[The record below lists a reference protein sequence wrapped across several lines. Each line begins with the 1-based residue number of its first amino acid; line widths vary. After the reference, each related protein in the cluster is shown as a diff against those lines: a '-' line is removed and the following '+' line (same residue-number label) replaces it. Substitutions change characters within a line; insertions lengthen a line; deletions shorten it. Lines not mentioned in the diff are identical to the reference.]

1 MKAAIKHNLL
11 LLKRV
16 KLVLIFLIII
26 LIGTYIKA
34 GTGLFVTVIPTVVI
48 ISVFTMEE
56 IDREKYGTLFSLPIT
71 RSEFAKA
78 KVMTLLIIYVAAM
91 LFILSLYFLGVL
103 IGITKAIDVIPFLLE
118 LVITFPLSIF
128 LGGIGVGFVG
138 SIHIFYPL
146 FMHLL
151 ILNIDVELQLGQDII
166 LDALVVIILSFLI
179 IASYV
184 GTRNSIINR
193 YTDMELH

>member
-34 GTGLFVTVIPTVVI
+34 GTGLFITVIPTVVI
-48 ISVFTMEE
+48 ISVLTMEE

-71 RSEFAKA
+71 RAEFSKA
-78 KVMTLLIIYVAAM
+78 KFFTLLIIYVVAM
-91 LFILSLYFLGVL
+91 LFTFTLYFFSVL
-103 IGITKAIDVIPFLLE
+103 IGITKAIDIIPFMLE

-128 LGGIGVGFVG
+128 LGGIGVAFIG
-138 SIHIFYPL
+138 SIYVLYPV
-146 FMHLL
+146 FMSLL
-151 ILNIDVELQLGQDII
+151 ILNTDVDLQLGQDAI
-166 LDALVVIILSFLI
+166 LDVLVVIILLVLI
-179 IASYV
+179 TASYV

-193 YTDMELH
+193 YKDMELL

>member
-34 GTGLFVTVIPTVVI
+34 GTGLFITVIPTVVI
-48 ISVFTMEE
+48 ISVLTMEE
-56 IDREKYGTLFSLPIT
+56 IDREKYGILFSLPIT
-71 RSEFAKA
+71 RAEFSKA
-78 KVMTLLIIYVAAM
+78 KFFTLLIIYVVAM
-91 LFILSLYFLGVL
+91 LFTFTLYFFSVL
-103 IGITKAIDVIPFLLE
+103 IGITKAIDIIPFMLE

-128 LGGIGVGFVG
+128 LGGIGVAFIG
-138 SIHIFYPL
+138 SIYVLYPV
-146 FMHLL
+146 FMSLL
-151 ILNIDVELQLGQDII
+151 ILNTDVDLQLGQDAI
-166 LDALVVIILSFLI
+166 LDVLVVIILLVLI
-179 IASYV
+179 TASYV

-193 YTDMELH
+193 YKDMELL

>member
-1 MKAAIKHNLL
+1 MKATIKHNLL

-16 KLVLIFLIII
+16 KPALILLIIFLIGI
-26 LIGTYIKA
+26 YIKK
-34 GTGLFVTVIPTVVI
+34 GTGLFIIVIPTVVI
-48 ISVFTMEE
+48 MSVFTMENN
-56 IDREKYGTLFSLPIT
+56 DREKYSTLFSLPIT
-71 RSEFAKA
+71 RAEFAKA
-78 KVMTLLIIYVAAM
+78 KFLTLLIIYVVVM
-91 LFILSLYFLGVL
+91 LFTLALYFFSVL
-103 IGITKAIDVIPFLLE
+103 IGITKAIDIIPFMLE

-151 ILNIDVELQLGQDII
+151 ILNTDVELQLGQDTI
-166 LDALVVIILSFLI
+166 LDALVVIILLVLI

-184 GTRNSIINR
+184 GARNSIINR
-193 YTDMELH
+193 YNDMELY

>member
-16 KLVLIFLIII
+16 KPALILLIIFLIGI
-26 LIGTYIKA
+26 YIKK
-34 GTGLFVTVIPTVVI
+34 GTGLFIIVIPTVVI
-48 ISVFTMEE
+48 MSVFTMEN
-56 IDREKYGTLFSLPIT
+56 IDREKYSTLFSLPIT
-71 RSEFAKA
+71 RAEFAKA
-78 KVMTLLIIYVAAM
+78 KFMTLLIIYVVAM
-91 LFILSLYFLGVL
+91 LFTLTLYFFSVL
-103 IGITKAIDVIPFLLE
+103 IGITKAIDIIPFMLE
-118 LVITFPLSIF
+118 LVITFPFSIL

-151 ILNIDVELQLGQDII
+151 ILNTDVEWQLGQDTI
-166 LDALVVIILSFLI
+166 LDALLVIILLGLI

-193 YTDMELH
+193 YNDMELY

>member
-34 GTGLFVTVIPTVVI
+34 GTGLFITVIPTVVI
-48 ISVFTMEE
+48 ISVLTMEE

-71 RSEFAKA
+71 RAEFSKA
-78 KVMTLLIIYVAAM
+78 KFFTLLIIYVVAM
-91 LFILSLYFLGVL
+91 LFTFTLYFFSVL
-103 IGITKAIDVIPFLLE
+103 IGITKAIDIIPFMLE

-128 LGGIGVGFVG
+128 L
-138 SIHIFYPL
+138 
-146 FMHLL
+146 
-151 ILNIDVELQLGQDII
+151 VELG
-166 LDALVVIILSFLI
+166 
-179 IASYV
+179 
-184 GTRNSIINR
+184 
-193 YTDMELH
+193 